1 MWRIACRFFR
11 FRLLRAPNL
20 EVFMEA
26 IKVTNAILVSLAV
39 NTAALD
45 TTERS
50 LDELERLLDTAGG
63 KAVARMIQVRQTPE
77 SATYI
82 GSGKLEEL
90 KDLCCANDVY
100 LVIFDCELSPSQIR
114 NIEDALGTDV
124 RVIDRSMLILD
135 IFALHATTGE
145 GKLQVELAQLK
156 YSAPRLSGH
165 GKAMS
170 RLGGGR
176 GTRGPGESKLE
187 SDRRHMKRRIDA
199 LEEELECLEKTRRIM
214 RTARDRS
221 GMKNVAI
228 VGYTNAGKS
237 TLLNRLTDAGILAEN
252 KLFATLDPTT
262 RRFTLPC
269 GEEILLTDTVG
280 FIRKLP
286 HHLIQAFKSTLYE
299 AVCADILMII
309 IDASDPECREQLK
322 VTEDLLA
329 ELGATDKPTMYVFN
343 KCDLG
348 MTDVMIPGI
357 QSGNSDTVFIS
368 ATTGQGLERFV
379 EVLEEKVLAGKRK
392 VHYIF
397 PHTEHGVL
405 NILYSEAVVESCDY
419 VDEGVRVCAIVDE
432 RTRGRLSKFE
442 V

>member
-1 MWRIACRFFR
+1 
-11 FRLLRAPNL
+11 
-20 EVFMEA
+20 MEG
-26 IKVTNAILVSLAV
+26 IQLTNAVLVSLAASTSV
-39 NTAALD
+39 LD
-45 TTERS
+45 ITERS

-63 KAVARMIQVRQTPE
+63 KAVARMVQVRHTPE
-77 SATYI
+77 NATYI

-90 KDLCCANDVY
+90 KELCLANEVD

-114 NIEDALGTDV
+114 NIEDALTENV

-165 GKAMS
+165 GKDMS
-170 RLGGGR
+170 RLGGGI

-199 LEEELECLEKTRRIM
+199 LEEELDRLEKTRRIM
-214 RTARDRS
+214 RTSRERS
-221 GMKNVAI
+221 GLKNIAI

-237 TLLNRLTDAGILAEN
+237 TLLNRLTNAGILAED

-269 GEEILLTDTVG
+269 GEDILLTDTVG

-309 IDASDPECREQLK
+309 IDASDPECREHLQ

-329 ELGATDKPTMYVFN
+329 DLGASDKPTMYVFN
-343 KCDLG
+343 KCDMG
-348 MTDVMIPGI
+348 MSETMLPGV
-357 QSGNSDTVFIS
+357 QSENGGAVFIS
-368 ATTGQGLERFV
+368 AVTGDGMDKFV
-379 EVLEEKVLAGKRK
+379 EVLESMVLAGKRK
-392 VHYIF
+392 VKYLI
-397 PHTEHGVL
+397 PHTSTNLL
-405 NILYSEAVVESCDY
+405 NILYSEAIVESCDY
-419 VDEGVRVCAIVDE
+419 TDDGACVCAVVDE
-432 RTRGRLSKFE
+432 RIRGRMSAYE
-442 V
+442 I

>member
-1 MWRIACRFFR
+1 MAHCLPLFSIMVMSQNY
-11 FRLLRAPNL
+11 LL
-20 EVFMEA
+20 EVFMEE
-26 IKVTNAILVSLAV
+26 IKVTNAVLVSLAA
-39 NTAALD
+39 NTSLLD
-45 TTERS
+45 ITERS
-50 LDELERLLDTAGG
+50 LDELDRLLDTAGG
-63 KAVARMIQVRQTPE
+63 CAVARMVQVRQTPE
-77 SATYI
+77 PATYI

-90 KDLCCANDVY
+90 KELCLANDVD

-114 NIEDALGTDV
+114 NIEDVLGDNV

-165 GKAMS
+165 GKDMS
-170 RLGGGR
+170 RLGGGI

-199 LEEELECLEKTRRIM
+199 LEQELDRLDKTRRTM
-214 RTARDRS
+214 RISRERS

-237 TLLNRLTDAGILAEN
+237 TLLNRLTNAGILAED

-269 GEEILLTDTVG
+269 GEDILLTDTVG

-309 IDASDPECREQLK
+309 IDASDPECREQLQ
-322 VTEDLLA
+322 VTEDLLVD
-329 ELGATDKPTMYVFN
+329 LGVTDKPIMYVFN
-343 KCDLG
+343 KCDIG
-348 MTDVMIPGI
+348 MSETMIPGV
-357 QSGNSDTVFIS
+357 QSENSDAVFIS
-368 ATTGQGLERFV
+368 AVTGEGMDKFV
-379 EVLEEKVLAGKRK
+379 EVLESKVLAGKRK
-392 VHYIF
+392 VRYLF
-397 PHTEHGVL
+397 PHTSQNVL

-419 VDEGVRVCAIVDE
+419 TDEGAYVCAVVDE
-432 RTRGRLSKFE
+432 RTRGRLAKFE

>member
-1 MWRIACRFFR
+1 
-11 FRLLRAPNL
+11 
-20 EVFMEA
+20 MEG
-26 IKVTNAILVSLAV
+26 IQLTNAVLVSLAASTSV
-39 NTAALD
+39 LD
-45 TTERS
+45 ITERS

-63 KAVARMIQVRQTPE
+63 KAVARMVQVRHTPE
-77 SATYI
+77 NATYI

-90 KDLCCANDVY
+90 KELCLANEVD

-114 NIEDALGTDV
+114 NIEDALTENV

-165 GKAMS
+165 GKDMS
-170 RLGGGR
+170 RLGGGI

-199 LEEELECLEKTRRIM
+199 LEEELDRLEKTRRIM
-214 RTARDRS
+214 RTSRERS
-221 GMKNVAI
+221 GLKNIAI

-237 TLLNRLTDAGILAEN
+237 TLLNRLTNAGILAED

-269 GEEILLTDTVG
+269 GEDILLTDTVG

-299 AVCADILMII
+299 AVGADILMII
-309 IDASDPECREQLK
+309 IDASDPECREHLQ

-329 ELGATDKPTMYVFN
+329 DLGASDKPTMYVFN
-343 KCDLG
+343 KCDMG
-348 MTDVMIPGI
+348 MSETMLPGV
-357 QSGNSDTVFIS
+357 QSENGGAVFIS
-368 ATTGQGLERFV
+368 AVTGDGMDKFV
-379 EVLEEKVLAGKRK
+379 EVLESMVLAGKRK
-392 VHYIF
+392 VKYLI
-397 PHTEHGVL
+397 PHTSTNLL
-405 NILYSEAVVESCDY
+405 NILYSEAIVESCDY
-419 VDEGVRVCAIVDE
+419 TDDGACVCAVVDE
-432 RTRGRLSKFE
+432 RIRGRMSAYE
-442 V
+442 I